1 MWGTQKPMGEKTE
14 KATSKK
20 LRDAKKKGQVAK
32 SQDLPGA
39 ATFIVS
45 IAATMALLPFITDR
59 IGSFMVNC
67 FSLVTHHDL
76 SSVIGPIFWEAAY
89 IMFITSV
96 PIVLIVCLS
105 GMLVT
110 FLSVGPVFAPDVF
123 KFDIKKFNPI
133 DNLKAKFKMKTFIEL
148 LKSLAKITV
157 AFILVYQ
164 VVRDSIPILIQSSSV
179 SIPDALAIFWHF
191 LYEVVKRV
199 GILFIVI
206 SVADFAYQKFSFAK
220 EMMMEKFEIKQEY
233 KETEGNPE
241 IKGRRREVA
250 REIAYSES
258 PAAMTGKAN
267 AVVTNPTEL
276 AIALGF
282 EEGLDPCPYILAM
295 GQGLLAKEIIKIA
308 EQSNIPIVRNIPLA
322 HLLWDEAKLFE
333 YIPEKSY
340 EPVAEIMRWL
350 AELKYEQ
357 QASSLNL

>member
-1 MWGTQKPMGEKTE
+1 MGEKTE
-14 KATSKK
+14 KASSKK

-45 IAATMALLPFITDR
+45 IAATMAMIPSIYEH
-59 IGSFMVNC
+59 IGSLMTNC
-67 FSLVTHHDL
+67 FSLITHPNL
-76 SSVIGPIFWEAAY
+76 PLVITAVFHNAIFVIFVAS
-89 IMFITSV
+89 I
-96 PIVLIVCLS
+96 PIVLVVCLT
-105 GMLVT
+105 GVLVT
-110 FLSVGPVFAPDVF
+110 FLSVGPVFAPEVF

-133 DNLKAKFKMKTFIEL
+133 ENLKGKFKMKTVIEL
-148 LKSLAKITV
+148 LKSLAKIII

-164 VVRDSIPILIQSSSV
+164 VVRDSIPVLIHAQSV
-179 SIPDALAIFWHF
+179 SIPDALNLFWFF

-199 GILFIVI
+199 GLLFIVI
-206 SVADFAYQKFSFAK
+206 SIADFAYQKMSFAK
-220 EMMMEKFEIKQEY
+220 EMMMEKFEVKQEY

-250 REIAYSES
+250 REIAYSEG
-258 PAAMTGKAN
+258 PAAMTSKAN

-282 EEGLDPCPYILAM
+282 DPQLDPCPYILAM
-295 GQGLLAKEIIKIA
+295 GQGILAKEIIRIA
-308 EQSNIPIVRNIPLA
+308 EKANIPIVRNIPLA

-350 AELKYEQ
+350 AELKHEEEVTT
-357 QASSLNL
+357 LNL